1 MLNWRLFVLS
11 ISYLKLFNLSLIIN
25 FFIWAFPRLLSLG
38 AGGAGFLLLTRNY
51 LGDSFGDFFGESL
64 PIAIRIQNL
73 SSYQKYAGIINYWS
87 VIFNRTPLFNKFIL
101 R

>member
-25 FFIWAFPRLLSLG
+25 FFIWAFRRLLSLG
-38 AGGAGFLLLTRNY
+38 ACGGWAFRYSLEVLLEQ
-51 LGDSFGDFFGESL
+51 FFALKNREKPDRKTGGYFHFSGGTK
-64 PIAIRIQNL
+64 AR
-73 SSYQKYAGIINYWS
+73 
-87 VIFNRTPLFNKFIL
+87 RTPLESPLEGPLDNPS